1 MMRSTTL
8 FAWFALSSFL
18 SLGVAACQTDNGA
31 PCPMLGDVVRMF
43 VEQGYAGAVGEAALR
58 G

>member
-8 FAWFALSSFL
+8 FGFAVSSFL
-18 SLGVAACQTDNGA
+18 SLGVAACQADNDA
-31 PCPMLGDVVRMF
+31 PCPMLRDVVRMF

>member
-8 FAWFALSSFL
+8 FGLALSICL